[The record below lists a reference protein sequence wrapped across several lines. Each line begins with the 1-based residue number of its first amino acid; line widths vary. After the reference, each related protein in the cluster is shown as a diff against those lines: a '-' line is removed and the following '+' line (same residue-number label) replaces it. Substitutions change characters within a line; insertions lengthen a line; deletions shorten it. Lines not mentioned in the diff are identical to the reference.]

1 MSAVYFI
8 AGVLGMIFIITI
20 PFGFQAFKLASYVLW
35 PFGRTISRR
44 EDASGFWSLVGN
56 ILWILIGAW
65 WLALI
70 HLAIAVLFFITIVG
84 IPFGVANVK
93 LARLAITPFGLV
105 VSDQNQTTGT
115 TLLRVNQLG
124 PTSTESIIT

>member
-1 MSAVYFI
+1 
-8 AGVLGMIFIITI
+8 
-20 PFGFQAFKLASYVLW
+20 
-35 PFGRTISRR
+35 
-44 EDASGFWSLVGN
+44 
-56 ILWILIGAW
+56 
-65 WLALI
+65 
-70 HLAIAVLFFITIVG
+70 
-84 IPFGVANVK
+84 VANVK